1 MNGWLR
7 FLIFLGIIV
16 LGICGLIYFWRE
28 IFIVLKGVLGFIA
41 ILLIILAVAGLWER
55 IHKAT

>member
-28 IFIVLKGVLGFIA
+28 IFILLKGVLGFIA
-41 ILLIILAVAGLWER
+41 ILLIILAVASLWE
-55 IHKAT
+55 KVYKSD

>member
-1 MNGWLR
+1 MDGWLR

-28 IFIVLKGVLGFIA
+28 IFILLKGVLGFIA
-41 ILLIILAVAGLWER
+41 ILLIVLAVASLWE
-55 IHKAT
+55 KVYKSN

>member
-28 IFIVLKGVLGFIA
+28 IFILLKGVLGFIA
-41 ILLIILAVAGLWER
+41 ILLIILAVASLWEKVYR
-55 IHKAT
+55 SD

>member
-28 IFIVLKGVLGFIA
+28 ILILLKGVLGFIA
-41 ILLIILAVAGLWER
+41 ILLIILAVISLWE
-55 IHKAT
+55 KVYKSN

>member
-28 IFIVLKGVLGFIA
+28 IFILLKGVLGFVA
-41 ILLIILAVAGLWER
+41 ILLIILAVASLWE
-55 IHKAT
+55 KVYKSD

>member
-28 IFIVLKGVLGFIA
+28 ILILLKGVLGFIA
-41 ILLIILAVAGLWER
+41 ILLIILAVVSLWER
-55 IHKAT
+55 VHRSD

>member
-7 FLIFLGIIV
+7 FLIFLGMIV

-28 IFIVLKGVLGFIA
+28 IFILLKGVLGFVA
-41 ILLIILAVAGLWER
+41 ILLIILAVASLWE
-55 IHKAT
+55 KVYKSD

>member
-16 LGICGLIYFWRE
+16 LGIGGLIYFWRE
-28 IFIVLKGVLGFIA
+28 MFILIKGVLGFIA
-41 ILLIILAVAGLWER
+41 ILLIILAAVSLWEKIYR
-55 IHKAT
+55 SN

>member
-28 IFIVLKGVLGFIA
+28 IFILLKGVLGFIA
-41 ILLIILAVAGLWER
+41 ILLIILAVVSLWE
-55 IHKAT
+55 KVYKSN

>member
-28 IFIVLKGVLGFIA
+28 ILILLKGVLGFMA
-41 ILLIILAVAGLWER
+41 ILLIILAVASLWER

>member
-28 IFIVLKGVLGFIA
+28 ILILLKGVLGFMA
-41 ILLIILAVAGLWER
+41 ILLIILAVASLWER
-55 IHKAT
+55 IHNAT

>member
-28 IFIVLKGVLGFIA
+28 IFILLKGVLGFIDNP
-41 ILLIILAVAGLWER
+41 GSGEFMG
-55 IHKAT
+55 KNT

>member
-16 LGICGLIYFWRE
+16 LGICGLIYSWRE
-28 IFIVLKGVLGFIA
+28 ILILLKGVLGFIA
-41 ILLIILAVAGLWER
+41 ILLIILAVISLWE
-55 IHKAT
+55 KVYKSN